1 MFEKPINAGQQRYP
15 LFLYTCI
22 LIVFQAR
29 RVGSVEGGSFI
40 FWEVFFSIGDANTS
54 AEGASI

>member
-1 MFEKPINAGQQRYP
+1 MKGATTKGGLDFYCNG
-15 LFLYTCI
+15 TGS
-22 LIVFQAR
+22 VNQAR

-40 FWEVFFSIGDANTS
+40 FWEVFFSTGDTNTS